1 MSGPFEAKNHGLSP
15 RVLKILL
22 QGSHVVCC
30 CDRIV
35 RYEYLPF
42 GQTKITFNH
51 RVEKGNHHFVVC
63 ISGKK

>member
-35 RYEYLPF
+35 RY
-42 GQTKITFNH
+42 K
-51 RVEKGNHHFVVC
+51 
-63 ISGKK
+63 